1 MGCRVRRC
9 LLLLPKAESD
19 GVDPD
24 ERTNIGTSA
33 WIIMATVNNLFAG
46 MGTRHLEVPSAVRSM
61 SPNCNFRKG
70 SIDFASNSISRTT
83 ACKAQD
89 CGLLAHGIK
98 RTPSGQPLYT

>member
-1 MGCRVRRC
+1 
-9 LLLLPKAESD
+9 
-19 GVDPD
+19 
-24 ERTNIGTSA
+24 
-33 WIIMATVNNLFAG
+33 MAAVNNLFAG

-61 SPNCNFRKG
+61 SPN
-70 SIDFASNSISRTT
+70 S